1 MQVDSQAQA
10 IMLLTVAFGKSAHAA
25 AKPLSGKE
33 WGKFAGWLKEREL
46 QPSFLLEG
54 NLGEILT
61 DWKGVDPAITLD
73 RLDQLLGRGG
83 ALALALEKWQR
94 AGLWVLTRSDSD
106 YPGRLKQRLKAQ
118 SPPVL
123 FGCGNRRLL
132 NQGGVAVVGSRN
144 ATEGD
149 LGITSELG
157 AEIASRGQSVVS
169 GGARGVDQ
177 HAMLGALEHEGTAVG
192 VLADRLLR
200 AATSAIYRKY
210 LTAHNLALVSPF
222 NPEAGFHVGNAM
234 ARNRYIYCL
243 ADRAVVISSS
253 LDKGGTWH
261 GAIEAMQAQWV
272 PLWVMTADR
281 EGSGNPEL
289 IRRGAKPWEPG
300 HFGQLLG
307 VQTVKAAASQATVHG
322 KGDMPST
329 GVAFQYDSRKMPVA
343 VRPSSA
349 PADEFYDL
357 FLGHL
362 GVLTAKGALTA
373 DNISEQLN
381 LKKTQ
386 VTTWLQQGVREKKV
400 RKWNRPVRYQYES
413 RQASQQQLDLPVAV
427 PPL

>member
-1 MQVDSQAQA
+1 MQVDKQAQA
-10 IMLLTVAFGKSAHAA
+10 IMLLTVALGKSAHAE

-83 ALALALEKWQR
+83 ALALALERWQR

-177 HAMLGALEHEGTAVG
+177 HAMLGALEREGTAVG

-200 AATSAIYRKY
+200 TATSAMYRKY
-210 LTAHNLALVSPF
+210 LTAHNLVLVSPF

-243 ADRAVVISSS
+243 ADRGVVISSS

-261 GAIEAMQAQWV
+261 GAVEAMQAQCV
-272 PLWVMTADR
+272 PMWVMTGAE

-289 IRRGAKPWEPG
+289 IRRGAQPWEPG
-300 HFGQLLG
+300 DFGQLFDI
-307 VQTVKAAASQATVHG
+307 QATAPATWQETTG
-322 KGDMPST
+322 EKGAMPST
-329 GVAFQYDSRKMPVA
+329 ARADETGRQVFVGR
-343 VRPSSA
+343 SS
-349 PADEFYDL
+349 PDDEFYEL
-357 FLGHL
+357 FLHRLDG
-362 GVLTAKGALTA
+362 LTCGDALTP
-373 DNISEQLN
+373 DDISKRLN
-381 LKKTQ
+381 LQKTQ
-386 VTTWLQQGVREKKV
+386 VSVWLGQGVREKRL
-400 RKWNRPVRYQYES
+400 RKLNRPVRYRVES
-413 RQASQQQLDLPVAV
+413 QQTGQQQLDLPVEVASARQ
-427 PPL
+427 

>member
-1 MQVDSQAQA
+1 MQVDGQAQA
-10 IMLLTVAFGKSAHAA
+10 IMLLTVAFGKSVHAE

-61 DWKGVDPAITLD
+61 DWKGMDPAITLD

-94 AGLWVLTRSDSD
+94 AGLWVLTRSDPD

-177 HAMLGALEHEGTAVG
+177 HAMLGALEREGTAVG

-200 AATSAIYRKY
+200 VATSAIYRKY
-210 LTAHNLALVSPF
+210 LTAHNLVLVSPF

-261 GAIEAMQAQWV
+261 GAVEAMQAQWV
-272 PLWVMTADR
+272 PLWVMAADR
-281 EGSGNPEL
+281 ESSGNPEL
-289 IRRGAKPWEPG
+289 VRRGAKPWEPG
-300 HFGQLLG
+300 DFGQLFG
-307 VQTVKAAASQATVHG
+307 IQTAAPAASQETARE
-322 KGDMPST
+322 KGAVPSAARAAET
-329 GVAFQYDSRKMPVA
+329 GRQVFVGM
-343 VRPSSA
+343 SS
-349 PADEFYDL
+349 PTDEFYEF
-357 FLGHL
+357 FLRRL
-362 GVLTAKGALTA
+362 NALTSGDA
-373 DNISEQLN
+373 LTPDDISNRLN
-381 LKKTQ
+381 LKKPQ
-386 VTTWLQQGVREKKV
+386 VNAWLGQGVREKRI
-400 RKWNRPVRYQYES
+400 RKLNRPVRYRVES
-413 RQASQQQLDLPVAV
+413 QQTGQQQLDLPVEISPAQR
-427 PPL
+427 